1 MVAGLKS
8 RGVKR
13 DGHGAARVAG
23 ERLDILTV
31 NLVGGVKAFRQG
43 DIGIDGGVGTV
54 KRGVLGLDGGVGILD
69 GDVLVHG
76 NGVGARRGVERHTLD
91 GLAHHGLVVPRAQRA
106 AVRLVDQA
114 AAPGN
119 LLALP
124 DVLDGAH
131 AIALGGAVRIGGIDH
146 GTVYGRL
153 VAVGVDH
160 LLAQVLKVDLVVA
173 VLAGG
178 LKVGGDVC
186 KFGGFLALDSAKV
199 QVALGIGGELLVIG
213 RNLAGG
219 QHVVRVVRRLKQGVL
234 ARVGRRGLLAL
245 DRGGDRNGAVV
256 GHAGELGPIDVAFAH
271 LDGKRGARDI
281 RTVGI
286 DVVGTA
292 RQAGARLL
300 QRSRGHD
307 VGTGVVALGCI
318 EIGVGD
324 VHEHV
329 VTGLGIQA
337 HECVERALQVGD
349 LLGGFGFA
357 QVFLGEQVLGLGSF
371 GLDGRGGPGVLG
383 VLGLIEGR
391 RLVVELLQLGLG
403 GVGHWLLGAHDVVI
417 GRLEGVGVI
426 VVAQG
431 VDGKLPVAGTVGAL
445 GQLAALGFSEAQLN
459 AHGLVHPV
467 VGREL
472 GAVGGKGVGV
482 GRVVAVIG
490 PGDALHIG
498 AQVAIVAVE
507 VYAQELAVGAAR
519 VLNRGFNVRGGLELL
534 TLDTRV
540 GAGGGGGREAEGS
553 VIVGHGLN
561 AVGVGIDVR
570 NQAGVSLEVIFGVA
584 AGERLAISDKAVARL
599 KSLEVAGLDFDGNVL
614 ESRDLVVFERVACTV
629 AGHGAAVPRYGLAVG
644 RGERLAVGGPGGQVK
659 RRALVGVDGSHAL
672 IAAAVQAVV
681 GGCTSHHVKSA
692 LVGLVAGIEL
702 ARRSGGPCRL
712 HVFTS
717 PILGPRQ
724 ASVAVGVLVGRRGR
738 RILLV
743 IGSLQGII
751 DGSLDGVGR
760 DRGGRNSID

>member
-1 MVAGLKS
+1 M
-8 RGVKR
+8 
-13 DGHGAARVAG
+13 
-23 ERLDILTV
+23 
-31 NLVGGVKAFRQG
+31 
-43 DIGIDGGVGTV
+43 
-54 KRGVLGLDGGVGILD
+54 
-69 GDVLVHG
+69 
-76 NGVGARRGVERHTLD
+76 
-91 GLAHHGLVVPRAQRA
+91 
-106 AVRLVDQA
+106 RLVDQT
-114 AAPGN
+114 AAPSN

-131 AIALGGAVRIGGIDH
+131 AIALDGAVRIGGVDH

-160 LLAQVLKVDLVVA
+160 LLAQVLKVNLVVA

-186 KFGGFLALDSAKV
+186 KFGGFLALDSAKA
-199 QVALGIGGELLVIG
+199 QVALGIRGELLVIG

-219 QHVVRVVRRLKQGVL
+219 QHVVRVARRLEQGVL
-234 ARVGRRGLLAL
+234 ARVGCRGLLAL

-256 GHAGELGPIDVAFAH
+256 GRAGELGPIDVAFAH
-271 LDGKRGARDI
+271 LDGKRDARDI

-286 DVVGTA
+286 DVVGAA

-300 QRSRGHD
+300 PRSRGHN
-307 VGTGVVALGCI
+307 VGAGVVVLGGI

-349 LLGGFGFA
+349 LLGGLGFA

-403 GVGHWLLGAHDVVI
+403 GVGHRLLGAHDVVVS
-417 GRLEGVGVI
+417 RLEGVGVI
-426 VVAQG
+426 VVTQS
-431 VDGKLPVAGTVGAL
+431 VDGKLPVAGAVGVL

-482 GRVVAVIG
+482 GRIVAVIG

-498 AQVAIVAVE
+498 AQITVVTVKID
-507 VYAQELAVGAAR
+507 AQELAVGAAR

-561 AVGVGIDVR
+561 TVGVGIDVR

-584 AGERLAISDKAVARL
+584 AGERLAIGDKAVARL

-659 RRALVGVDGSHAL
+659 RRALVGVDSGHAL
-672 IAAAVQAVV
+672 VAATVQAVV
-681 GGCTSHHVKSA
+681 GGCAGHDVKGA
-692 LVGLVAGIEL
+692 RVGLVVRIQLGADCRGACSLYVLGCPVFGPGESGI
-702 ARRSGGPCRL
+702 
-712 HVFTS
+712 
-717 PILGPRQ
+717 
-724 ASVAVGVLVGRRGR
+724 AVGVLVGCGGR
-738 RILLV
+738 RVLLV
-743 IGSLQGII
+743 IGGLQRVV
-751 DGSLDGVGR
+751 DGGLDGVGR

>member
-1 MVAGLKS
+1 MLAGLEVLDGEAAIGDVDS
-8 RGVKR
+8 VAIDGIGGLEVLRERCFDLGGLGV
-13 DGHGAARVAG
+13 GFGA
-23 ERLDILTV
+23 RLDV
-31 NLVGGVKAFRQG
+31 
-43 DIGIDGGVGTV
+43 D
-54 KRGVLGLDGGVGILD
+54 LGLGSLD
-69 GDVLVHG
+69 GDVMVHG
-76 NGVGARRGVERHTLD
+76 NGVGARGGVERHTLD
-91 GLAHHGLVVPRAQRA
+91 GLAHHGRVVPRAQRA
-106 AVRLVDQA
+106 AVRLVDQT
-114 AAPGN
+114 AAPSN

-131 AIALGGAVRIGGIDH
+131 AIALDGAVRIGGVDH

-160 LLAQVLKVDLVVA
+160 LLAQVLKVNFVVA

-178 LKVGGDVC
+178 LKVGGDVF
-186 KFGGFLALDSAKV
+186 KLGGFLALDSAKA

-213 RNLAGG
+213 RTLAGG

-234 ARVGRRGLLAL
+234 ARVGCRGHLAL

-256 GHAGELGPIDVAFAH
+256 GHTGELGPIDVAFAH
-271 LDGKRGARDI
+271 LDGKRDARDI
-281 RTVGI
+281 PTVGI
-286 DVVGTA
+286 DVVGAA

-300 QRSRGHD
+300 PRSRGHN
-307 VGTGVVALGCI
+307 VGAGVVALGGI

-329 VTGLGIQA
+329 VARLGIQA
-337 HECVERALQVGD
+337 HERVECTLQVGD
-349 LLGGFGFA
+349 LLGGLGFA
-357 QVFLGEQVLGLGSF
+357 KVFLGEQVLGLGSF

-391 RLVVELLQLGLG
+391 RLVVELLQFGLG
-403 GVGHWLLGAHDVVI
+403 GIGHRLLGTYDVVI

-426 VVAQG
+426 VVTQG
-431 VDGKLPVAGTVGAL
+431 VDGELPVAGAVGAL

-482 GRVVAVIG
+482 GRIVAVIG

-540 GAGGGGGREAEGS
+540 GAGGGGREAEGS

-584 AGERLAISDKAVARL
+584 AGERLAIGDKAVARL

-672 IAAAVQAVV
+672 VAAAVQAVV
-681 GGCTSHHVKSA
+681 GGCTGHHVKSA

-712 HVFTS
+712 HFFTS
-717 PILGPRQ
+717 PILGPRE
-724 ASVAVGVLVGRRGR
+724 ASVAIGVFVGRRGR

>member
-1 MVAGLKS
+1 MAAGLKS

-160 LLAQVLKVDLVVA
+160 LLAQVLKVNLVVA

-186 KFGGFLALDSAKV
+186 KFGGFLALDSAKA

-219 QHVVRVVRRLKQGVL
+219 QHVVRVARRLKQGVL
-234 ARVGRRGLLAL
+234 ARVGCRGLLAL

-286 DVVGTA
+286 DVVGAA

-307 VGTGVVALGCI
+307 VGTGVVALGGI

-329 VTGLGIQA
+329 VAGLGIQA
-337 HECVERALQVGD
+337 HERVERALQVSD
-349 LLGGFGFA
+349 LLGGLGFA
-357 QVFLGEQVLGLGSF
+357 
-371 GLDGRGGPGVLG
+371 
-383 VLGLIEGR
+383 
-391 RLVVELLQLGLG
+391 
-403 GVGHWLLGAHDVVI
+403 
-417 GRLEGVGVI
+417 
-426 VVAQG
+426 
-431 VDGKLPVAGTVGAL
+431 
-445 GQLAALGFSEAQLN
+445 
-459 AHGLVHPV
+459 
-467 VGREL
+467 
-472 GAVGGKGVGV
+472 
-482 GRVVAVIG
+482 
-490 PGDALHIG
+490 
-498 AQVAIVAVE
+498 
-507 VYAQELAVGAAR
+507 
-519 VLNRGFNVRGGLELL
+519 
-534 TLDTRV
+534 
-540 GAGGGGGREAEGS
+540 
-553 VIVGHGLN
+553 
-561 AVGVGIDVR
+561 
-570 NQAGVSLEVIFGVA
+570 
-584 AGERLAISDKAVARL
+584 
-599 KSLEVAGLDFDGNVL
+599 
-614 ESRDLVVFERVACTV
+614 
-629 AGHGAAVPRYGLAVG
+629 
-644 RGERLAVGGPGGQVK
+644 
-659 RRALVGVDGSHAL
+659 
-672 IAAAVQAVV
+672 
-681 GGCTSHHVKSA
+681 
-692 LVGLVAGIEL
+692 
-702 ARRSGGPCRL
+702 
-712 HVFTS
+712 
-717 PILGPRQ
+717 
-724 ASVAVGVLVGRRGR
+724 
-738 RILLV
+738 
-743 IGSLQGII
+743 
-751 DGSLDGVGR
+751 
-760 DRGGRNSID
+760 